1 MSHQLHS
8 FFLWTKLFLHLY
20 LFFMELSCEWVS
32 RALPHNN
39 ADWLYIGCF
48 FLLCQTQSGASTLRV
63 SPQGNK
69 QLRQTGSGRLWGR
82 FSLRTLPT
90 LWNVSHVV
98 FVWYAARVCLV
109 PSGIIY
115 IYKKKKLLPLT
126 LRTSQT
132 QSEVSG
138 GQGPVFAVN
147 TGKNVLLLWSHTHT
161 HPHTQRRSRRTGCIL
176 HETKTFCLAVWVHA
190 VVLPLV
196 ATSWT
201 PTNDEP
207 TYQRIPFV
215 CFPPSASENDNEE
228 AAILNLNIR
237 LSVRSVSVC

>member
-8 FFLWTKLFLHLY
+8 FVLWTKQFLRLY
-20 LFFMELSCEWVS
+20 QFFMQLSCGWVS
-32 RALPHNN
+32 RGPASQQCSLIEN
-39 ADWLYIGCF
+39 YGCF

-82 FSLRTLPT
+82 FSLRTIPT

-98 FVWYAARVCLV
+98 FVWYAARLCLV

-115 IYKKKKLLPLT
+115 IYIKKNFPPPPG
-126 LRTSQT
+126 TSQT

-161 HPHTQRRSRRTGCIL
+161 HTHTKEKQENGL
-176 HETKTFCLAVWVHA
+176 HS
-190 VVLPLV
+190 
-196 ATSWT
+196 SW
-201 PTNDEP
+201 NKD
-207 TYQRIPFV
+207 
-215 CFPPSASENDNEE
+215 
-228 AAILNLNIR
+228 L
-237 LSVRSVSVC
+237 LSGSVGTCSGTCSL